1 MSPREFRACFP
12 FPALGRRAR
21 SMFVAAF
28 AATLAPTLAVSV
40 AVAAVGAEEG
50 AAGKPAAA
58 EPGPV
63 LAAAAMRP
71 VTVIDRADIDLS
83 GVKNVSD
90 LLFSRWHFNGFGL
103 RAVTPLGSGR
113 TVFLVDGRPIP
124 ASTLEALPMSA
135 VERVEVLDGSAAALH
150 GVQAVDGAVNIVLRR
165 GHEGFE
171 ARSSFAAPEGAGG
184 DARHGSFLWGGA
196 FGECR
201 VAFGADVYRR
211 REIRSADR
219 EYSRASWTPGGAF
232 ADAIGVSKYGN
243 TLYIPT
249 RKYGEDGITVE
260 REHFTPPAD
269 SEIDAIARS
278 LGACQGGAYTGPL
291 TDPGG
296 VAGTGCGFAWA
307 NFGWER
313 TRLERQ
319 SFSFRFE
326 HAVGAEAD
334 LYADARVARVEILE
348 LGSPASE
355 AISFKLS
362 NDLWANLRD
371 QLHPDAPNLAV
382 APDDFPEDD
391 PLKLSVDH
399 RFVGHGGRDL
409 RRDIEDYEVA
419 AGVRGRSA
427 GGIGYDAHLQ
437 YFRSDSASA
446 GGGFVSRSAVVGAI
460 EDGRYD
466 LGNPLSQDPANLA
479 AIRDSTVRL
488 DRELVETH
496 RTARASLDGTG
507 FTLGGGDLRWTAG
520 GEIDYEEGWALQEY
534 LDAAGGSH
542 PPIDVIGLGGNTY
555 RGERRRWSAFAVA
568 TLPLHRRFE
577 VDVGGRRDDY
587 DDVGTA
593 YSRHLASRLRVHDA
607 VTLRGAWSRGA
618 QAPSLFLLNLPQA
631 IYFRSVCDTR
641 NFTGNLSECDRTSV
655 RLTSG
660 GNPDLEPD
668 EAESVSIGFA
678 ASLGPVRLS
687 ADAFRSKVE
696 EEPAIVPAQILID
709 REAAGEELPPGAAIV
724 RNSAGTIERIENPL
738 INEGERRVAGF
749 DLRAGVRWEHA
760 WADLA
765 FDARWH
771 RLNQSDVWTAGELD
785 PGDFPRNRVHASL
798 RASRGVVVAQW
809 SVYAVS
815 GFRNSLDT
823 GRFPGWAG
831 HDLTFLWRDAFG
843 LGGVD
848 LGGGVLNVAD
858 RGPPIDSSSPGSASA
873 TLDSQRGRTVFLSA
887 RYSFGPEGAGGRG
900 GDVFR

>member
-1 MSPREFRACFP
+1 MNRRGCRALLP
-12 FPALGRRAR
+12 LPALGRRAR
-21 SMFVAAF
+21 STFVAAF
-28 AATLAPTLAVSV
+28 AATIAMAA
-40 AVAAVGAEEG
+40 AVAAAGAEEG

-71 VTVIDRADIDLS
+71 VTVIDRTDIELS
-83 GVKNVSD
+83 GVKNVYD
-90 LLFSRWHFNGFGL
+90 LLFSRRHFNGFGL

-113 TVFLVDGRPIP
+113 AIFLIDGRPMP
-124 ASTLEALPMSA
+124 NPGDVYTLEALPISA
-135 VERVEVLDGSAAALH
+135 VERVEVLDGSAAARH
-150 GVQAVDGAVNIVLRR
+150 GVRAVDGAVNIVLRR

-171 ARSSFAAPEGAGG
+171 ARSSFEAPEGAGG

-196 FGECR
+196 FGESR
-201 VAFGADVYRR
+201 VAVGADVYQRK
-211 REIRSADR
+211 EIRSADR
-219 EYSRASWTPGGAF
+219 EYSRASWTPGRAF
-232 ADAIGVSKYGN
+232 ADAIGVSKFGN

-260 REHFTPPAD
+260 QEYFNPPAD
-269 SEIDAIARS
+269 SEVDAIARS
-278 LGACQGGAYTGPL
+278 LGDCTGGAYTGPL
-291 TDPGG
+291 TEPGG
-296 VAGTGCGFAWA
+296 VSGTGCGFAWA
-307 NFGWER
+307 NFGWNR
-313 TRLERQ
+313 SRLERQ

-326 HAVGAEAD
+326 HAVGEEAD
-334 LYADARVARVEILE
+334 LYADARAARVEILE

-355 AISFKLS
+355 TISFDLS
-362 NDLWANLRD
+362 AGLWDTLDGQLRPATPEVDESNL
-371 QLHPDAPNLAV
+371 
-382 APDDFPEDD
+382 PEG
-391 PLKLSVDH
+391 LSVDH

-419 AGVRGRSA
+419 AGLRGRFA
-427 GGIGYDAHLQ
+427 GGTGYDAHLQ
-437 YFRSDSASA
+437 YYRSDSASA
-446 GGGFVSRSAVVGAI
+446 GGGFVSRSAIVGAI

-466 LGNPLSQDPANLA
+466 LGNPLSQDPAHLA

-496 RTARASLDGTG
+496 RSARASFDGTG
-507 FTLGGGDLRWTAG
+507 FTLTGGDLRWTAG
-520 GEIDYEEGWALQEY
+520 GEIDYEEGWAFQGY
-534 LDAAGGSH
+534 LDANGGSH
-542 PPIDVIGLGGNTY
+542 APADVIGLGGNTY

-593 YSRHLASRLRVHDA
+593 YSRHLASRLRLHDA

-631 IYFRSVCDTR
+631 IYFGSVCDKR
-641 NFTGNLSECDRTSV
+641 NFTGNLSDCDRTRV
-655 RLTSG
+655 RLITG

-668 EAESVSIGFA
+668 EAESVSIGVT

-696 EEPAIVPAQILID
+696 EEPATVPAQVLVD

-724 RNSAGTIERIENPL
+724 RGPSGTIDRIENPL
-738 INEGERRVAGF
+738 INEGESRVAGF

-771 RLNQSDVWTAGELD
+771 RLNQSDTWTAGERN
-785 PGDFPRNRVHASL
+785 PGDFSRNRVHTSL
-798 RASRGVVVAQW
+798 RASRGGVVAQW
-809 SVYAVS
+809 SLYAVS

-900 GDVFR
+900 GDVIR